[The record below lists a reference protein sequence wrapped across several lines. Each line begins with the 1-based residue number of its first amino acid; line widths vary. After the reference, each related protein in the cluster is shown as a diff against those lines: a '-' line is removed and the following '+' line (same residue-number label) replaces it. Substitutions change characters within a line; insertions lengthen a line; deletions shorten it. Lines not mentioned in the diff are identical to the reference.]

1 MAIAV
6 AYSMESR
13 RKLDREDVGE
23 SRSPA
28 EAMGVQADAG
38 NAVGLAAS
46 RGKEKIDTPVQYDA
60 PREQ

>member
-1 MAIAV
+1 
-6 AYSMESR
+6 MESR